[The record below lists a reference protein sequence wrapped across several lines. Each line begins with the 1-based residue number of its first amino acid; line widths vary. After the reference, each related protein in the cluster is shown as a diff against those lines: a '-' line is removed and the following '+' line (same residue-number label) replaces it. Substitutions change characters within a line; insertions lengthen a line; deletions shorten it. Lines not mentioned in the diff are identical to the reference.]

1 MFWTESKVNAYKP
14 HKTARLEKGIS
25 HLTVGHKAL
34 MRTETENSRLSWDC
48 SLDRTFQNRND
59 KTKPKYGME
68 NKDNSARRC
77 PVCSIRKENLMELL
91 RRAEMRSSAFAQV
104 VRCSHGERNG
114 FAFVKG
120 CHRFHHNI
128 QTAALLQPK
137 LIPNSHLW
145 CLLQWDSS
153 VWPYCSL
160 GKTSGE
166 NARKISQAWAVS
178 KCETMVRLTGMHST
192 SSLTSIKNYVIRNY
206 EINSVIIQPVSFFFF
221 PKKQQSHNGLHK
233 TTSSSG
239 TWRSLEGKE
248 HQSYCTVS
256 AVLKGDWAASPR
268 NVQPEILRKSQ
279 KGRDVLCKRQEE
291 AYFISFSK
299 STSWR
304 NGLDGCSWAKNPRWQ
319 SNEACFTCV
328 ISTK

>member
-1 MFWTESKVNAYKP
+1 MTK
-14 HKTARLEKGIS
+14 
-25 HLTVGHKAL
+25 
-34 MRTETENSRLSWDC
+34 
-48 SLDRTFQNRND
+48 QNQNTGWKIKITLPGD
-59 KTKPKYGME
+59 AQY
-68 NKDNSARRC
+68 AA
-77 PVCSIRKENLMELL
+77 IWKEELMELL
-91 RRAEMRSSAFAQV
+91 RRAEMRSSACAQV
-104 VRCSHGERNG
+104 VRCPHGERNG
-114 FAFVKG
+114 FAFG

-153 VWPYCSL
+153 VWPYRSL

-166 NARKISQAWAVS
+166 NARKISQAWAAS
-178 KCETMVRLTGMHST
+178 KCKTMVRLTGMHST

-206 EINSVIIQPVSFFFF
+206 EISSVIIQPVSFFFF
-221 PKKQQSHNGLHK
+221 SPKKQQSHNGLHK

-279 KGRDVLCKRQEE
+279 KGRDVLCERQEE

-319 SNEACFTCV
+319 SNEACFACV